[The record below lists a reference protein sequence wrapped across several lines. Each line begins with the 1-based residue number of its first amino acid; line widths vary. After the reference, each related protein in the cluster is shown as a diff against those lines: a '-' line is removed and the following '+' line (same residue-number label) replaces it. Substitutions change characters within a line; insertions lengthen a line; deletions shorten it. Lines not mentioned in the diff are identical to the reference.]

1 MSAKTDPKPADA
13 VNRRTDG
20 NAFINDYLADWGD
33 NDDPFRSPSPEP
45 AKKNDKNETQR
56 KKTDVL
62 GIEQQIDLKRK
73 PRVPRVKLDD
83 ARLLS
88 DKGIPK
94 LRKMAPRLKLKGKG
108 HEFSDAARLLSFY
121 QEWLDDLFPKATFL
135 DALAMV
141 EKAGHKTT
149 MRNARMQWIDE
160 SRPKATFE
168 AEEEFPIYE
177 ASAPQQ
183 PGRIA
188 PIFEKTAQD
197 RAKTPA
203 GDDLFGDDDIYNAT
217 PRASTSNAEPAR
229 QADHGVPDDDDL
241 DALMAEAELGA
252 GTQQAESGS
261 SAAPFRSIFGNGS
274 GNKAPQPTGVP
285 DEDDLDALMAEV
297 EAQSAPTKP
306 NQPTATGSISGGG
319 KLNNLAA
326 QTNYGDGDD
335 LDVLLAEAEA
345 EAAKGSGSGSSGVQ
359 LARGNTTLDDEDDL
373 DALMAMAEAGKQEDL
388 EREYELEK
396 EDEVRRELEVD
407 DELFANSRTEEEA
420 MVEMDGF

>member
-1 MSAKTDPKPADA
+1 
-13 VNRRTDG
+13 
-20 NAFINDYLADWGD
+20 
-33 NDDPFRSPSPEP
+33 
-45 AKKNDKNETQR
+45 
-56 KKTDVL
+56 
-62 GIEQQIDLKRK
+62 
-73 PRVPRVKLDD
+73 
-83 ARLLS
+83 
-88 DKGIPK
+88 
-94 LRKMAPRLKLKGKG
+94 
-108 HEFSDAARLLSFY
+108 
-121 QEWLDDLFPKATFL
+121 
-135 DALAMV
+135 MV

-203 GDDLFGDDDIYNAT
+203 GDDLFGDDDIYSAT
-217 PRASTSNAEPAR
+217 PRASTSNAEPSR
-229 QADHGVPDDDDL
+229 QADHGVPDGDDL

-274 GNKAPQPTGVP
+274 SNKAPQPTGEP

-306 NQPTATGSISGGG
+306 SQPTATGSISGGG
-319 KLNNLAA
+319 KPKNSATQNNNA
-326 QTNYGDGDD
+326 DEDD
-335 LDVLLAEAEA
+335 MDALLAEVEA
-345 EAAKGSGSGSSGVQ
+345 EATKGSGGGSSRVQ
-359 LARGNTTLDDEDDL
+359 PAGGNTTLDDEDDF
-373 DALMAMAEAGKQEDL
+373 DALMAMAEAEGQQDL
-388 EREYELEK
+388 EREYELYK
-396 EDEVRRELEVD
+396 EDEVIKELKVD
-407 DELFANSRTEEEA
+407 EELRANSQREDDA